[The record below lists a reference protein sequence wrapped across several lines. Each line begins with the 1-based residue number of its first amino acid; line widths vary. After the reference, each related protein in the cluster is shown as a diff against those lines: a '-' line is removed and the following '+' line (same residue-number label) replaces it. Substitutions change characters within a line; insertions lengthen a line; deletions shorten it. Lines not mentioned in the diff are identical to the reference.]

1 LAFHRRAAIPTK
13 KGHSEFFPDQF
24 GFDFNRI
31 EGDTAEGPYEYLDI
45 AEKGRVHTTRPDRL
59 PRRLR
64 VRLLVWRQ
72 QGTRRSQP
80 IAILIELRLDEFR
93 GGPGVTRPCTLT
105 VHRYAE
111 GVLVAA
117 AVLVFVA
124 DHAPERRLQDLE
136 FNLKAG

>member
-1 LAFHRRAAIPTK
+1 LAFHRSAAIPTK

-24 GFDFNRI
+24 GSDFNRI
-31 EGDTAEGPYEYLDI
+31 EGDTAEGPYGYLDI
-45 AEKGRVHTTRPDRL
+45 AEKGASMRPDQTAFLEGFAYGFWCGVSKARGDPQSIAVL
-59 PRRLR
+59 IQLRR
-64 VRLLVWRQ
+64 
-72 QGTRRSQP
+72 
-80 IAILIELRLDEFR
+80 DEFR

-117 AVLVFVA
+117 AALVFVA

-136 FNLKAG
+136 SNLKAG